1 MSELKYAVS
10 SVRRSTLSQQVL
22 EQLIQLL
29 VSGKLK
35 PGDKLPSEIEL
46 MEQLEVSRPVLREAL
61 RSLETLDIITRKPRG
76 GTYINDKVGSDPF
89 KAMLAVSINNVP
101 AIIEARM
108 TLELGL
114 VTIAAEKITD
124 QQLKK
129 LKDTID
135 QIREHADSNYGFLD
149 KEFHRIIALSANNP
163 IVEGMIISL
172 LITHE
177 KTDSLIKYREP
188 DITIEHHLAIYEAL
202 KNRDPVE
209 AFKQMYRH
217 LSFVRN
223 KILADYENE

>member
-22 EQLIQLL
+22 DQLIQLL

-35 PGDKLPSEIEL
+35 PGDRLPSEIEL

-114 VTIAAEKITD
+114 VTIVAEKITD